1 METFEVRDIRN
12 SDWYWIQRKIYEEYT
27 SKIGVIGLALYNAY
41 CSYANQKGKCYPS
54 HKIISNKL
62 KISRQT
68 IIKYNKILEKN
79 NLIKIE
85 NRQKENLPNLIYLV
99 KLINTLVNDV
109 DKPCQRRLHKQEPYN
124 NNKYN
129 NDTKVSQKVEEFGN
143 KDINDLFHLLK
154 AEYDIKLLDGSE
166 KENRRFCWLA
176 LKKFKRSG
184 VEAIIKIGAKD
195 KFWRTK
201 ITSFKTLYYNGVKI
215 ASVLR
220 EKQQQVVKI

>member
-129 NDTKVSQKVEEFGN
+129 NDTKVSQKVEFGN
-143 KDINDLFHLLK
+143 KDINDLTHLLK

-184 VEAIIKIGAKD
+184 VEAIIKIGARD
-195 KFWRTK
+195 KFWKTK
-201 ITSFKTLYYNGVKI
+201 ITGFKTLYYNGVKI

>member
-85 NRQKENLPNLIYLV
+85 NRQKENLPNIIYLV
-99 KLINTLVNDV
+99 KLINKGVNDV
-109 DKPCQRRLHKQEPYN
+109 DKACQTGLHKQEPYN

-129 NDTKVSQKVEEFGN
+129 NDTKVSQKVEFGN
-143 KDINDLFHLLK
+143 KDINDLTHLLK